1 MRIGIDLGGTN
12 IAGGLIDESGK
23 LLYKH
28 SVRTDT
34 SRGANGICSDI
45 VALIEKIRQENGNC
59 EILSIGVG
67 VPGQVD
73 CDTQLVVYCNN
84 IPLQNTDLK
93 SIIEEKTGIPAF
105 IGNDADAAALGEVKA
120 GAAQSFKDVVMI
132 TLGTGIGC
140 GLIFGGRAFPGC
152 NGASGE
158 IGHISLI
165 PDGIECNC
173 GRRGCFE
180 LYASAT
186 ALKRQTREAMEKNP
200 ESKLWEIAKSL
211 DNVSGKTAFDAMR
224 AGDAAGSEVVR
235 QYIEYL
241 AIGLTD
247 IVNLLQPEAIII
259 GGGISKEGETLLA
272 PVRDFIARNRYSR
285 GDIQTQVLKAALG
298 NDAGIIGAAFF
309 GV

>member
-28 SVRTDT
+28 SVPTDT
-34 SRGANGICSDI
+34 SRGASGISNDI
-45 VALIEKIRQENGNC
+45 VALIKKIRSNNASC
-59 EILSIGVG
+59 EVLSVGVG

-73 CDTQLVVYCNN
+73 RDTQLIVYCNN
-84 IPLQNTDLK
+84 IPFENTDLK
-93 SIIEEKTGIPAF
+93 NVIENETGIPAF
-105 IGNDADAAALGEVKA
+105 IGNDADAAALGEVKI
-120 GAAQSFKDVVMI
+120 GAARNFKDAVMI

-140 GLIFGGRAFPGC
+140 GLIFDGRVFPGC

-165 PDGIECNC
+165 PDGIPCNC

-200 ESKLWEIAKSL
+200 QSKLWEIAGSTDK
-211 DNVSGKTAFDAMR
+211 VSGKTAFDAMR
-224 AGDAAGSEVVR
+224 AGDKAGCEVV
-235 QYIEYL
+235 QKYIEYL

-259 GGGISKEGETLLA
+259 GGGISKEGETLLS
-272 PVRDFIARNRYSR
+272 PLRELIARGRYSR
-285 GDIQTQVLKAALG
+285 GEMQTKLLSAELG